1 LILSAH
7 RIRHTFSSISALKF
21 TAPSAIMA
29 TRATNNS
36 NDGGECSSCCTT
48 AQQQQQQQPV
58 VEVAVAVAVP
68 DIEDMFHKVHEESM
82 RQAEGT
88 YIDPATGFTVF
99 TELTHLKR
107 GKCCGNKCRHC
118 PYGFEK
124 VKPPGGRGSWRNRS
138 RANNN
143 NNTVPI
149 PIPIIPG
156 APVAKLRSGDTETAR
171 RMVKEI
177 FERAGKVEPH
187 NHRRKPSNP
196 TSSRESDSDD
206 DDLSS
211 TASSSS
217 SSSSSSYSSSS
228 CSLAASTTRESNDSI
243 MRTNTPTT
251 ITVIEAVKGAVSS
264 STSSADE
271 TTTSATIASSSC
283 NNDRNRNRNRNSNT
297 NSKPAI
303 NRPIP
308 TTATTTTPT
317 KNVPYTRSGDQGTS
331 QLGTGERRSKTDD
344 AFEAMGTVDELCSF
358 VGVAHSHLLNSSHHG
373 GAKRSRNRKANSKS
387 DSNIIFYGE
396 LPVRLL
402 DVMSR
407 LFDVGSHVAKPP
419 PPPPRQSDGTAQD
432 NPTVFV
438 PNGIG
443 DGFDAD
449 HIDDLEEWINE
460 MTEDLPELTSFIL
473 PTGAPSSAALHV
485 ARTVCRRAERRLV
498 PLVVDH
504 KTCDPNAMRY
514 LNRLSDFF
522 FVAARWVNYKE
533 GQEEIEYRLDIYDDD
548 DDDGHGDGGSESG
561 SDCGGHEDQR
571 ERVVRSFAAPSE

>member
-1 LILSAH
+1 
-7 RIRHTFSSISALKF
+7 
-21 TAPSAIMA
+21 
-29 TRATNNS
+29 
-36 NDGGECSSCCTT
+36 
-48 AQQQQQQQPV
+48 
-58 VEVAVAVAVP
+58 
-68 DIEDMFHKVHEESM
+68 M
-82 RQAEGT
+82 RQAEAT

-138 RANNN
+138 RANSNKIN
-143 NNTVPI
+143 IDPGAPLPI
-149 PIPIIPG
+149 SMIPG
-156 APVAKLRSGDTETAR
+156 APVAKLRSGDTETAQ
-171 RMVKEI
+171 RMVQEI
-177 FERAGKVEPH
+177 FERADKVEPH
-187 NHRRKPSNP
+187 HNNHRRRRQKPIDSA
-196 TSSRESDSDD
+196 SSRESGSDD
-206 DDLSS
+206 DGDMSS
-211 TASSSS
+211 TA

-228 CSLAASTTRESNDSI
+228 SSCSLASSTRESNDNI
-243 MRTNTPTT
+243 MQTNTPTT
-251 ITVIEAVKGAVSS
+251 ITVVNGDKDALSF
-264 STSSADE
+264 STSSANE
-271 TTTSATIASSSC
+271 TTTSANTASSSSN
-283 NNDRNRNRNRNSNT
+283 NNDLNQKSNTKSNINSIT
-297 NSKPAI
+297 NSKPPAS

-308 TTATTTTPT
+308 TTAITTTPT

-358 VGVAHSHLLNSSHHG
+358 VGVAHSHLLHNSS
-373 GAKRSRNRKANSKS
+373 RSSRNSNHNSKS
-387 DSNIIFYGE
+387 TRIFYGE

-419 PPPPRQSDGTAQD
+419 PPPPFQSDRTAQD

-504 KTCDPNAMRY
+504 KTCDPNALRY

-548 DDDGHGDGGSESG
+548 GDRHGHGKGDGASESG

-571 ERVVRSFAAPSE
+571 ARVVRSLAAPSE